1 MRPSA
6 WVLACLVA
14 GLSLLWV
21 YQTVATPPTPPA
33 FAYGT
38 GGALG
43 LSGTIEIRVD
53 GTQHLM
59 TRAPCTRLLYPH
71 SRLSHRELG
80 RLRRLADTVRF
91 ARLPRLI
98 SSRMRSVDM
107 AGRTISVYQPTGTI
121 TVVEAPYA
129 SNPRFDR
136 LYAALSDAAPF
147 TFSGPCRGNDP

>member
-21 YQTVATPPTPPA
+21 YQTFATSPTPLA
-33 FAYGT
+33 FTYST
-38 GGALG
+38 GGAVN

-53 GTQHLM
+53 GTQQLV

-71 SRLSHRELG
+71 TRVSRRQLG
-80 RLRRLADTVRF
+80 RLRRLAAAVRF

-98 SSRMRSVDM
+98 SPGMRSVDM
-107 AGRTISVYQPTGTI
+107 AWRTITVYQPTGTI
-121 TVVEAPYA
+121 TVMEAPNA
-129 SNPRFDR
+129 SNPRFDH
-136 LYAALSDAAPF
+136 LYAALSDTAPF
-147 TFSGPCRGNDP
+147 TFNGPCRGNDP